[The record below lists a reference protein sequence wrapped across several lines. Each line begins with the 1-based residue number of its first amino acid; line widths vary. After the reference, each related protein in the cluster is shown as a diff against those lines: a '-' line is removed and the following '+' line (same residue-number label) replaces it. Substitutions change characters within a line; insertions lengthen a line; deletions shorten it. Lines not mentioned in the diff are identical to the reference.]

1 MVGLFSNI
9 RQNMPQFHI
18 NNPLCFTALEAN
30 STISFR
36 TLAANIMYSGD
47 NWNWFNFSY
56 NDTIITLENIGDK
69 VYMCGENESL
79 FDPNTATITNFSMT
93 GRIAASG
100 DVTTLLNLN
109 GLETLT
115 ALGCFLGLFENCTSL
130 ETAPELP
137 ATTLSSNCYGA
148 MFRGCTNL
156 TVAPHL
162 PATTLAENCYW
173 AMFAGCESLCE
184 VTVEGNITAYEADGW
199 LDNSNVENA
208 GFIYGDVTIASELIP
223 QGWLHFPTK
232 EDFCYGKRDIDGEGW
247 AFAYNGNMEPTHYN
261 IADIYLLEDETKY
274 ISIYWDGEGVGLT
287 MDWENWWPY
296 EIEYDIHQLNGR
308 QLFVNLMYVE
318 LGSTAVRTF
327 EGERL
332 PDPVISG
339 TDNTMVCWNGEIVH
353 KGTGTIAIV
362 DGEIGS
368 TIHYSIDNG
377 GWEIYSQ
384 PFEVESGTHTI
395 KSYATKSGFD
405 NSRMVSYQITV
416 SEEEECPPA
425 PERLRIV
432 NVIRNIL
439 DGMVE
444 DEYCD
449 LQSWQYND
457 MATSN
462 VKLDSK
468 KPSPTAVCY
477 QITDFEYDLN
487 TGIRRERANVLVAF
501 LQKESKLDAEG
512 LEQDQI
518 IKEMSD
524 IAFEFMS
531 KVMSEGSLRI
541 LNDKIKLKST
551 FLRSDSNRTGVV
563 LELELEEKS
572 GTCFQ
577 Q

>member
-1 MVGLFSNI
+1 
-9 RQNMPQFHI
+9 MPI
-18 NNPLCFTALEAN
+18 VNNPLCFTALEAN
-30 STISFR
+30 STVYLTTSAALLFYSTDNYSWNEWGGE
-36 TLAANIMYSGD
+36 TL
-47 NWNWFNFSY
+47 
-56 NDTIITLENIGDK
+56 TLQNIGDK
-69 VYMCGENESL
+69 LYFYGSNQSL
-79 FDPNTATITNFSMT
+79 FDQNTATITNFGMT

-100 DVTTLLNLN
+100 DVTTLLNPN
-109 GLETLT
+109 GKQTLT
-115 ALGCFLGLFENCTSL
+115 ALGCFLGLFEGCSSL

-137 ATTLSSNCYGA
+137 ATTLSSDCYGA
-148 MFRGCTNL
+148 MFRECTNL

-173 AMFAGCESLCE
+173 QMFNGCENLCE
-184 VTVEGNITAYEADGW
+184 VTVEGNITSNEADGW

-287 MDWENWWPY
+287 MDLENWPY
-296 EIEYDIHQLNGR
+296 GIEYDIHQLNGR
-308 QLFVNLMYVE
+308 QLFVNLMDVE
-318 LGSTAVRTF
+318 LGSTAVRAF

-377 GWEIYSQ
+377 GWGIYSQ
-384 PFEVESGTHTI
+384 PFDVLSGTHTI

-462 VKLDSK
+462 VKLDNK
-468 KPSPTAVCY
+468 KPSPTAVFY
-477 QITDFEYDLN
+477 QVTDFEYDLR
-487 TGIRRERANVLVAF
+487 TGIRREKANILVAF
-501 LQKESKLDAEG
+501 LQKENKLDADG